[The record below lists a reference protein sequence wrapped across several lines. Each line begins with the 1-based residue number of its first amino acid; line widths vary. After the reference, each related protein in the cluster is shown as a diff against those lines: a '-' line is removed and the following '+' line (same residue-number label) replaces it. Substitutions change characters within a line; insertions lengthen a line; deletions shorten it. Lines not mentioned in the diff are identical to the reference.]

1 MPPLPEI
8 IGLITLGLFA
18 GAIAATLGVGGG
30 IIFVPALVSAFGF
43 AQLDAQGTSLAIIV
57 PTAIVGMLTH
67 AKAGRVVWPVVFV
80 VAAGGVIAALGGA
93 KLAQSM
99 DEDVLQTVFA
109 VVLVLLAIRMGLR
122 TYGLWQKS
130 KDLDP
135 VDSAEEDTPTP

>member
-8 IGLITLGLFA
+8 IGLIALGLFA

-43 AQLDAQGTSLAIIV
+43 SQLEAQGTSLAIIV

-99 DEDVLQTVFA
+99 NEDLLQRIFA
-109 VVLVLLAIRMGLR
+109 VVLLLLAVRMSLR
-122 TYGLWQKS
+122 TYGLWRESQES
-130 KDLDP
+130 AP
-135 VDSAEEDTPTP
+135 VDPG